1 MKKTFKTLALISA
14 LALSMT
20 ACSPKTPVTAEPEE
34 DIVVTTVETTLAEV
48 TTTAVTTT
56 ETTTTPEITT
66 TEATTTTVIT
76 TTVPETTT
84 TVPETTTVVT
94 TTTTPVTT
102 TTVATTPAP
111 SYLYGYDEKM
121 TQEWIDATNA
131 ERRRLGLPEYKINES
146 LMECAAIRSKE
157 MCDYKLNAGHTRPNG
172 DIWSTVL
179 QGRTSGI
186 YQGGKLN
193 GKAENTARTWIDLI
207 PDGNALS
214 NGYANSPGHY
224 KNMTNKIFVYI
235 GASVYHDGN
244 GQTYSCMIF
253 TT

>member
-1 MKKTFKTLALISA
+1 MKKTFKTLALIST

-34 DIVVTTVETTLAEV
+34 DIVVTTVETTLPEV

-76 TTVPETTT
+76 TTVPEITT

-94 TTTTPVTT
+94 TTTAPVTT
-102 TTVATTPAP
+102 TTVATTPVP

-131 ERRRLGLPEYKINES
+131 ERRRVGLPEYKINES
-146 LMECAAIRSKE
+146 LMECAAIRAKE
-157 MCDYKLNAGHTRPNG
+157 MCDNNYHGHTRPNG

-179 QGRTSGI
+179 IGRASGI
-186 YQGGKLN
+186 YQNETLN
-193 GKAENTARTWIDLI
+193 GKGENVGRTWIDLD
-207 PDGNALS
+207 PNGQSLS
-214 NGYANSPGHY
+214 NAYANSPGHY
-224 KNMTNKIFVYI
+224 KNMINKVYVYV
-235 GASVYHDGN
+235 GASIYHEGN
-244 GQTYSCMIF
+244 GRYYSCMIF